1 MNVYHRIDNLAK
13 KINDV
18 RIMMTK
24 SPSTTR

>member
-1 MNVYHRIDNLAK
+1 MNVYHRIDILAK